1 MLDTLIR
8 WHRVDRCIC
17 NMLFAR
23 CLARVSPYFLRAF
36 SVSLAVTLENICLRK
51 GYFCPKLYFKI
62 ERVA

>member
-36 SVSLAVTLENICLRK
+36 SVSLASDARK
-51 GYFCPKLYFKI
+51 IF
-62 ERVA
+62 V